1 MTIEYKDSKRISA
14 LAYELN
20 AYTTESAYDTT
31 GVTYGAESPLSTSQI
46 RRGIKI
52 LSGSS
57 AIGKIIRKVSTKF
70 RGTSSPTGS
79 LYFKVYRSGS
89 AISTSEALDV
99 STLTTSFVLKEL
111 TLDTKVTLE
120 ADDRVVAEYTDA
132 TGSMTVH
139 FLYNNNPST
148 IASGF
153 EHTSWNGSAWSD
165 INYDLMFAFDS
176 TPASYTNPTG
186 DVKPTNVQDNSILV
200 ETDTARRYW
209 FETATAPTYSGDLGT
224 WETDGTQVTES
235 SDVVTMNIQTRSTNQ
250 AVTNDLGAN
259 LSDSAW
265 VMRCK
270 LILSTITGGSGST
283 VYLELGVGS
292 ASASTAFANGGIT
305 QDFIGLQQRKA
316 SDADGWGLVGY
327 NSTGGLDNPE
337 SPLMDAN
344 PTTRTYYVEIKRLS
358 TTSMSIGLYDSAD
371 YNTLI
376 SGLPLETKTDVP
388 SGVTGLRYIRVGNG
402 MVSSESSTGNVIAG
416 TVQDIEIYNGVTSV
430 TPDTWTRQP
439 PSFTASFW
447 GAGGTAGPWT
457 PVNYHD
463 EFNGSTWSS
472 ATALGTSVEM
482 VSGCGTKTAG
492 LVIGGDIGGTNQPI
506 STVQEWNG
514 SAWSTSTG
522 GTLNIVRNQ
531 HASGGINTSAWAQGG
546 TTGSM
551 GQVTSSSFW
560 NDTSWTSGGV
570 TSVGRR
576 NHGGAGSTDDC
587 WITGGYDGSN
597 SLASTEQ
604 YNGTSWSAGG
614 NLSVAVNSIMG
625 GGGDTY
631 NAIITGGYDG
641 SNNSNRS
648 NIYNGTAWSL
658 GGTLSNAHRYG
669 ITSGTPDDAIAGLGY
684 VSSWTP
690 TWAEL
695 YNGTTW
701 STTGSV
707 GSGRTTGAGGN

>member
-1 MTIEYKDSKRISA
+1 MGKVYSMTIKYLDSKRISA

-388 SGVTGLRYIRVGNG
+388 SGVTGLRYIRVGNAG
-402 MVSSESSTGNVIAG
+402 MISETSGNVIAG

-430 TPDTWTRQP
+430 TPDTWTR
-439 PSFTASFW
+439 
-447 GAGGTAGPWT
+447 G
-457 PVNYHD
+457 Y
-463 EFNGSTWSS
+463 FNPTD
-472 ATALGTSVEM
+472 TTLF
-482 VSGCGTKTAG
+482 
-492 LVIGGDIGGTNQPI
+492 
-506 STVQEWNG
+506 
-514 SAWSTSTG
+514 STSTG
-522 GTLNIVRNQ
+522 WTGDTSVITNSGDTIVWDTSVLGEAVVKTITTLPTSGEWVMRFKVTRVSGDLNDGSFLTLGSSSASTSTLARMQNGNGLYPYGIHVAYFANGNKVYIGGSHNTSFAWDSSSTTSVDWSVGDSKWIEVS
-531 HASGGINTSAWAQGG
+531 HASATAFTTKIYSNANFTG
-546 TTGSM
+546 TADLTNVAS
-551 GQVTSSSFW
+551 
-560 NDTSWTSGGV
+560 TSGQTLDYDEFAIGTKWTANRKNMIIEDMQIWNGV
-570 TSVGRR
+570 TSV
-576 NHGGAGSTDDC
+576 
-587 WITGGYDGSN
+587 
-597 SLASTEQ
+597 
-604 YNGTSWSAGG
+604 
-614 NLSVAVNSIMG
+614 
-625 GGGDTY
+625 
-631 NAIITGGYDG
+631 
-641 SNNSNRS
+641 
-648 NIYNGTAWSL
+648 
-658 GGTLSNAHRYG
+658 
-669 ITSGTPDDAIAGLGY
+669 
-684 VSSWTP
+684 
-690 TWAEL
+690 
-695 YNGTTW
+695 
-701 STTGSV
+701 
-707 GSGRTTGAGGN
+707 